1 MSAVSTARASP
12 TPAARHEAG
21 DGVAPAGEFR
31 HHGVDGREDEV
42 HSVAAKKRL
51 EARPETGLA
60 KRRTFEVALD
70 EHARGVV
77 GAIEAAPGEELD
89 LVAFRQRLEDLQ
101 PRLVRRGEDEHA
113 YAHRRSSRTFT
124 VSRTK

>member
-1 MSAVSTARASP
+1 MNMKTAISGMLTPDSRVSVIEPETRALTSSSVGVPSRASLNC
-12 TPAARHEAG
+12 AN
-21 DGVAPAGEFR
+21 
-31 HHGVDGREDEV
+31 HGPR
-42 HSVAAKKRL
+42 K
-51 EARPETGLA
+51 
-60 KRRTFEVALD
+60 
-70 EHARGVV
+70 HARGVV